1 MKLIDKY
8 YKKLYKETEKI
19 TKKLFGKNITDAR
32 RFRNDVRKEIEA
44 VIKKSISEITNEDI
58 ISNKLGYKYAQYRTL
73 CNVLEVVESAC
84 VLKTFTIEEYENEC

>member
-19 TKKLFGKNITDAR
+19 TKKLFGKNIESST
-32 RFRNDVRKEIEA
+32 RFRNDIRKEIEA
-44 VIKKSISEITNEDI
+44 VIKKPISEITNDDI

>member
-8 YKKLYKETEKI
+8 YKKLHKETEKI
-19 TKKLFGKNITDAR
+19 TKKLFGKNIESSAR
-32 RFRNDVRKEIEA
+32 LRKEIEA
-44 VIKKSISEITNEDI
+44 VIEAVIKKPISEITNEDI